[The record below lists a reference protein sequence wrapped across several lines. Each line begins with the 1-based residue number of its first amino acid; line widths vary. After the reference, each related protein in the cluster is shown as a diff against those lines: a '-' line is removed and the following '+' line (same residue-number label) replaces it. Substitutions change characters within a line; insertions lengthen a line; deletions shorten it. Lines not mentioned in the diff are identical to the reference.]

1 MEINSG
7 ISYNQSSYLNGNKA
21 LERISSGSKLNSAS
35 DDASSLAISAQL
47 QKDSSGY
54 AQSISNV
61 NSGVALTQIADQ
73 AINEQSNILDTIKEK
88 LLQAST
94 DTTSDDGRANI
105 LKDIQA
111 LSEQLNNIASS
122 TNYNGNYLLQ
132 ENATSKASS
141 ANLSFQAG
149 NSSADLIETQGI
161 QANTLG
167 LGLENLLN
175 QDAATFDS
183 STAREYLETVDS
195 AITTLSSFRS
205 ELGSSQNQLESSG
218 RSLISAYTQTQEAQ
232 SVLSSAN
239 IAEEIANFNKNNVL
253 TQAGIYALA
262 QSNNIKQDAVIRL
275 LS

>member
-47 QKDSSGY
+47 QKQSSGY

-149 NSSADLIETQGI
+149 NSSSDTIETQGI

-195 AITTLSSFRS
+195 AISTLSSFRS

-253 TQAGIYALA
+253 TQAGFYALA

>member
-132 ENATSKASS
+132 ENDTSKASS